1 MHSIHGLRQ
10 TPMKT
15 IDIVHEGSQWM
26 LFVATL
32 VAVCI
37 FKGGP
42 CVQMTWSLALID
54 VISDETLQDALFID

>member
-1 MHSIHGLRQ
+1 MMYTWGPLVY
-10 TPMKT
+10 TG
-15 IDIVHEGSQWM
+15 DYNG
-26 LFVATL
+26 TL

>member
-1 MHSIHGLRQ
+1 MGVQSPSTL
-10 TPMKT
+10 P
-15 IDIVHEGSQWM
+15 
-26 LFVATL
+26 TL